1 MNVSN
6 LEITKA
12 VEAELTSANEKHP
25 PFASLHEAY
34 AVIKEEL
41 EEAEYELGEAC
52 DSLEGAWGCIKQDNA
67 EDALKHLGLLGIRA
81 KRLAM
86 EACQVVAMCDKAEQS
101 LRGEEKY
108 HRHKEVKNRG

>member
-1 MNVSN
+1 MNACRQ
-6 LEITKA
+6 EILCA
-12 VEAELTSANEKHP
+12 VATELTSANEKHP

-52 DSLEGAWGCIKQDNA
+52 DSLEGAWECIKQDNA

-101 LRGEEKY
+101 LRGEEPWIELCLNQ
-108 HRHKEVKNRG
+108 R